1 MTRPVNYLTMAMAMP
16 VDMPTHDER
25 LAAFED
31 AIEEWHRSDSE
42 QSLHEH
48 LGLTWEQYCDYVEH
62 GDVPE
67 SWEP

>member
-1 MTRPVNYLTMAMAMP
+1 MSTESSESLVMMVDVHDDTRLK
-16 VDMPTHDER
+16 
-25 LAAFED
+25 AFED
-31 AIEEWHRSDSE
+31 AIDAWHGSDSE

-48 LGLTWEQYCDYVEH
+48 LGLTWDQYCDYVEH